1 MPSLPILCACI
12 LLLLATLAA
21 YRGLGSNGF
30 VFFDDDLFVTA
41 NPHVQK
47 GLQGESIAWAFTT
60 THASNWHPL
69 TWLSHMLDV
78 QLFGLDPGKHHRSNL
93 LLHALNALLLLL
105 VLHRLTGALWRSALV
120 AALFALHPLHVESVA
135 WIAERKDLLSTLFW
149 LLTLAAWLAF
159 VRSRRA
165 APYLLAVLLYALGLM
180 AKPMLVTL
188 PFTLLLLDY
197 WPLGRLPVPLRGQAA
212 TLRRL
217 LLEKAPL
224 FALSAAS
231 CVVTFHAQRAGGA
244 VATLEH
250 ISLGDRIANAV
261 WAYGAYLAK
270 TLWPADL
277 AVFYPLPPG
286 GHPAGEV
293 ALAALLLLG
302 LSAGALRLAG
312 RAPYLLTGW
321 FWTLGT
327 LVPVIG
333 LVQVGSQAMADRYTY
348 VPLIGIFLAAA
359 WALGDLVRSNRG
371 WRLVSAISSAA
382 LLVVLAVLTHA
393 QTEVWRDSESLFRHA
408 LAVTGPNSLAHNNL
422 GLVLHE
428 EGRTEEA
435 VVHLREAIRIDPEY
449 PDAHSNYGVALA
461 KLGLW
466 DPAIT
471 QYREALR
478 LQPGALSPLVNLGQA
493 LLRMGRLSEA
503 AECFHQ
509 AMEGDPASLNARL
522 GLGSVLQRQNR
533 LEEALEQFEQALILE
548 PDSAATL
555 VAIGQTLGR
564 MGRKAEAIQRLEEA
578 TRADPDHFEGHLN
591 LGVAMDHDGRIA
603 EAIGHFQQALRL
615 EPDSI
620 VALDNLGLA
629 LARTDRIPEAVEYF
643 MRAVLLDPEAPDA
656 RAHLGLSLLRLR
668 RPAEAAEQF
677 KEVLRFHPDHAEA
690 REGLKGALEAL
701 RSGRGPA

>member
-293 ALAALLLLG
+293 ALAVLLLLG

-321 FWTLGT
+321 LWTLGT

-359 WALGDLVRSNRG
+359 WGLDALVAGHPAARG
-371 WRLVSAISSAA
+371 AAA
-382 LLVVLAVLTHA
+382 LAAVG
-393 QTEVWRDSESLFRHA
+393 A
-408 LAVTGPNSLAHNNL
+408 LAAMFAATRQQTAYWKDTETLFGRAVAVTSGNWLAHDFIGLSLAFSGQDRMEEAIRHFEEAIGIDPRHPGVHNNL
-422 GLVLHE
+422 AMALRE
-428 EGRTEEA
+428 SGRLDEA
-435 VVHLREAIRIDPEY
+435 V
-449 PDAHSNYGVALA
+449 AHY
-461 KLGLW
+461 
-466 DPAIT
+466 
-471 QYREALR
+471 QEALR
-478 LQPGALSPLVNLGQA
+478 LRPDAPVPLKNLGTTLLQMGRHSEAVDALARSVRLAPDDSDALLLLGQA
-493 LLRMGRLSEA
+493 LEGTGRVSEALLQFEAALRLSPDSVSVLLRTGQALGKLGRTGEA
-503 AECFHQ
+503 AACFERALKIDTECL
-509 AMEGDPASLNARL
+509 D
-522 GLGSVLQRQNR
+522 
-533 LEEALEQFEQALILE
+533 ALI
-548 PDSAATL
+548 
-555 VAIGQTLGR
+555 
-564 MGRKAEAIQRLEEA
+564 
-578 TRADPDHFEGHLN
+578 N
-591 LGVAMDHDGRIA
+591 LGVALDLMGRDQEALARFDAALRISPHSVQALVGKGTTLGRSGRVA
-603 EAIGHFQQALRL
+603 EAVACLEKAVEADPGSPLARFNLAVALHASGRAGAALAHLHEALRL
-615 EPDSI
+615 NPGD
-620 VALDNLGLA
+620 
-629 LARTDRIPEAVEYF
+629 PAVI
-643 MRAVLLDPEAPDA
+643 DA
-656 RAHLGLSLLRLR
+656 IATI
-668 RPAEAAEQF
+668 Q
-677 KEVLRFHPDHAEA
+677 
-690 REGLKGALEAL
+690 
-701 RSGRGPA
+701 RSSRQGR